1 MSKTLRLVLAL
12 AVLPVLAASASVAAL
27 STVLEGSLPERAAA
41 LPIVDANAYA
51 SKALQNLSNPSA
63 VGDANLQHMA
73 LAAGTRTFEAEP
85 TNSLAVSLMAF
96 GLQSAEDPTTAR
108 KVYEDA
114 ILVAPRDRL
123 ANLWLLED
131 ASQNGRI
138 AYILDRYD
146 VLLRTGGAASDVLFD
161 VMGTA
166 LREDAILPHLERRL
180 RRSPPWAEQFWIKV
194 TPNEQA
200 IANIGRL
207 RLRLHRAGVEN
218 PAENDADILRRLVD
232 AGHFDIAFALTRG
245 LAGERS
251 DLRAPVRH
259 PDFAAPSLFAPIG
272 WQTFA
277 ASGSGA
283 EVDAAAGALV
293 IYAEDPL
300 QALVARQLLEVG
312 PYRYAA
318 QYRVREAEPLR
329 SIRASLR
336 TRCATGEGPPI
347 LDLAIDKARGSS
359 PVVVPSA
366 CRYVWL
372 EVWAGR
378 DALSSGAVD
387 DVVID
392 DIDLR
397 VAE

>member
-1 MSKTLRLVLAL
+1 VSKPVRLILAL

-27 STVLEGSLPERAAA
+27 STVLEGTLPERAVS

-51 SKALQNLSNPSA
+51 SKALRDLSNPAA
-63 VGDANLQHMA
+63 VGDANLQSQTR
-73 LAAGTRTFEAEP
+73 AAGIRTFETEP
-85 TNSLAVSLMAF
+85 TSSLAVSLMAF
-96 GLQSAEDPTTAR
+96 GLQSSDDPGASR
-108 KVYEDA
+108 KLYEDA

-131 ASQNGRI
+131 GSQNGRI
-138 AYILDRYD
+138 GYILDRYD

-161 VMGTA
+161 VLGTA
-166 LREDAILPHLERRL
+166 LREEAVLPHLERRL
-180 RRSPPWAEQFWIKV
+180 ERRPPWAEQFWIKV
-194 TPNEQA
+194 TPSEQA

-207 RLRLHRAGVEN
+207 RLRLHRKGVEN

-232 AGHFDIAFALTRG
+232 GGRYDIAFALARE
-245 LAGERS
+245 LADERA
-251 DLRAPVRH
+251 DLRAPVRNA
-259 PDFAAPSLFAPIG
+259 DFAAPSQFPPIG

-277 ASGSGA
+277 TSGSGA
-283 EVDAAAGALV
+283 EVDGAASALV

-300 QALVARQLLEVG
+300 QAMVARQLVEVG
-312 PYRYAA
+312 PRRYLA
-318 QYRVREAEPLR
+318 QYRVRDAEPLR

-336 TRCATGEGPPI
+336 ARCATGDGAE
-347 LDLAIDKARGSS
+347 LLSLAIDKTRGSS
-359 PVVVPSA
+359 PVAIPAS

-378 DALSSGAVD
+378 DALSSGSID
-387 DVVID
+387 DVFVD
-392 DIDLR
+392 AVDLR